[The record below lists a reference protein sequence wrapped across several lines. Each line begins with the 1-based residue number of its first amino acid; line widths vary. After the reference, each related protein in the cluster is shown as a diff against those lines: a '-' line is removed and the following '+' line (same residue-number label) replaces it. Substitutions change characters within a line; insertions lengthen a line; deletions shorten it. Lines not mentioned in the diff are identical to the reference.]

1 LNIDHDKLIFDEK
14 GLIPVVV
21 QDWISSEVLMV
32 GYSNREALEKSEQTG
47 FLHFFS
53 RSRQELWK
61 KGESS
66 GNFMEIMEIRS
77 DCDNDSILA
86 KVRINGPACHTGE
99 RSCFF
104 KTILGGETPSL
115 SFIKELE
122 TCLKE
127 RIQSDP
133 DKSYTARLN
142 QKGLA
147 EISKKIGEEGVES
160 ALAIASGNK
169 ENSVYEIADLVYHL
183 LVGMIVSEINIENII
198 LELQNRHKS
207 E

>member
-160 ALAIASGNK
+160 ALAIASGNRG
-169 ENSVYEIADLVYHL
+169 NSVYEIADLLYHL
-183 LVGMIVSEINIENII
+183 LVGMIVSDINIEDVI
-198 LELQNRHKS
+198 LELRNRNKS
-207 E
+207 

>member
-1 LNIDHDKLIFDEK
+1 MNIDHDKLIFDEK

-160 ALAIASGNK
+160 ALAIASGNRG
-169 ENSVYEIADLVYHL
+169 NSVYEIADLLYHL

>member
-1 LNIDHDKLIFDEK
+1 MNIDHDKLIFDEK

-32 GYSNREALEKSEQTG
+32 GYSNRKALEKSEQTG

-53 RSRQELWK
+53 RSRQKLWE

-66 GNFMEIMEIRS
+66 GNVMEVMEIRS

-169 ENSVYEIADLVYHL
+169 ENSVYEIADLLYHL

>member
-1 LNIDHDKLIFDEK
+1 MNIDHDKLIFDEK

>member
-1 LNIDHDKLIFDEK
+1 MNIDHDKLIFDEK

-160 ALAIASGNK
+160 ALAIASGNRG
-169 ENSVYEIADLVYHL
+169 NSVYEIADLLYHL
-183 LVGMIVSEINIENII
+183 LVGMIVSDINIEDVI
-198 LELQNRHKS
+198 LELRNRNKS
-207 E
+207 

>member
-1 LNIDHDKLIFDEK
+1 MNIDYDSLIFDEK

>member
-1 LNIDHDKLIFDEK
+1 MNIDHDSLVFDER

-32 GYSNREALEKSEQTG
+32 AYSDRKALEMSEQTG
-47 FLHFFS
+47 YMHFFS
-53 RSRQELWK
+53 RSRQKLWK

-66 GNFMEIMEIRS
+66 GNVMEIMEIRS

-86 KVRINGPACHTGE
+86 KVRINGPSCHTGE

-104 KTILGGETPSL
+104 KSIFGEETPSL

-122 TCLKE
+122 AYLRE

-133 DKSYTARLN
+133 DRSYTASLN

-169 ENSVYEIADLVYHL
+169 GNSVYEIADLVYHL
-183 LVGMIVSEINIENII
+183 LVGMIVSDINIEDII
-198 LELQNRHKS
+198 LELRNRHKS